1 MQATCTTPRDLSVL
15 FARLLDVERHSTT
28 QEWWMYG
35 RVLPEARNIAEVI
48 SLLAAARAELGQLL
62 DTLGVPHPAKLN
74 HPGATELRFA
84 QSFAGDGGWAA
95 AHREEAISVLR
106 MTAMAMPLLLA
117 QSARVS
123 YYLADSS
130 SATSI
135 VRRALA
141 RLAER
146 LNEIR
151 TLAAGY

>member
-1 MQATCTTPRDLSVL
+1 MQATCATPRDLTVL
-15 FARLLDVERHSTT
+15 FARLVDVERHSTT

-62 DTLGVPHPAKLN
+62 DALGVPHPVKLN
-74 HPGATELRFA
+74 HPGTTELRFA
-84 QSFAGDGGWAA
+84 QSFAGDEGWAV

-106 MTAMAMPLLLA
+106 MTATAIPLLLA
-117 QSARVS
+117 QAARIS
-123 YYLADSS
+123 YYLEDRS

-135 VRRALA
+135 VRRSLA
-141 RLAER
+141 RLAVR

-151 TLAAGY
+151 ALSAGY